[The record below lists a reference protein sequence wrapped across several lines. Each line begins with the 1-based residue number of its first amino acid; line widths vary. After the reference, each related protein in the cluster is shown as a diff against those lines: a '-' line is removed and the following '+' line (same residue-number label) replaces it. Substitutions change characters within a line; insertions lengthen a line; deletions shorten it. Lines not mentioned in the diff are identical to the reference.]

1 MASILASNL
10 FQIEAEDML
19 NLLDRDYQQYMASI
33 LASNLF
39 NIQAKTW

>member
-10 FQIEAEDML
+10 FQIEVEDML
-19 NLLDRDYQQYMASI
+19 NLLEQDYQQYIASI

-39 NIQAKTW
+39 PI